1 MDLAADRKR
10 LETFSA
16 AAVRTIRDRFTLE
29 RVVRDHENL
38 LQTLLA
44 QAPIA
49 YTPIPVTAIQAPN
62 LSGPKWRRFVP
73 QRVKNYVR
81 TWAERFH
88 RSI

>member
-10 LETFSA
+10 LEILSA
-16 AAVRTIRDRFTLE
+16 AAVRTIHDRFTLE
-29 RVVRDHENL
+29 RVVRDHDDL
-38 LQTLLA
+38 LQALLA
-44 QAPIA
+44 QAPRA

-62 LSGPKWRRFVP
+62 LSAPKWRRFVP
-73 QRVKNYVR
+73 QRVKNYIR